1 MLTRDSTRHFECL
14 FITRVRLTVFGVEQA
29 DLTQSW
35 QAARNE
41 KQDCAL
47 SFLSPSLLNH
57 LSPQTPVHNTPNSSV
72 WRSPSKVQF
81 QFQLHS
87 PHITLTDASDDRKAR
102 WERKKTLLLRPSP
115 ISSCCSYSMS
125 FHFVSSCYL
134 HTRGTKKK
142 KKKKKTQ
149 NPTSSNE
156 DKDKPKSALPPRQKP
171 VNWSSMS
178 KTKQRHWRKH
188 HGE

>member
-1 MLTRDSTRHFECL
+1 MLTRDSTRHFES
-14 FITRVRLTVFGVEQA
+14 FHYKSTTDVFGVASGPNAVVASGEEREA
-29 DLTQSW
+29 GL
-35 QAARNE
+35 RP
-41 KQDCAL
+41 

-87 PHITLTDASDDRKAR
+87 PHITLKDASDDRKAR

-125 FHFVSSCYL
+125 FHFVTSIP
-134 HTRGTKKK
+134 GVQKKK
-142 KKKKKTQ
+142 IRQYAKRGGGQ
-149 NPTSSNE
+149 NLETRAGLEPE
-156 DKDKPKSALPPRQKP
+156 
-171 VNWSSMS
+171 
-178 KTKQRHWRKH
+178 
-188 HGE
+188 E